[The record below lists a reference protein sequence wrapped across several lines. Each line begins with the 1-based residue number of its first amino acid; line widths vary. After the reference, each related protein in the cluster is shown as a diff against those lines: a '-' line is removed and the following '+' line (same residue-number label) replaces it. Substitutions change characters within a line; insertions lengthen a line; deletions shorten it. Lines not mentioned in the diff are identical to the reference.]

1 MNLADIVGGQV
12 VIHPDMLA
20 IPPFKK
26 LWDSFKDKDLATKY
40 LWYIVLKN
48 KYDSPYV
55 ETMER
60 DLIEPTLKK
69 ELFGNENY
77 ELPEIV
83 TQAEDSWKSRTY
95 SLLEYMLDGLLL
107 KLEGAA
113 KYYHLSKDDEMDLDS
128 IKKLTDGAKNMAG
141 VIESI
146 VKLKSQVRA
155 EEIKNSKVRG
165 GGEMT
170 HLNYQKR
177 SCRKYDTIKDIIKTC
192 PLRA

>member
-107 KLEGAA
+107 KLDGAA

-165 GGEMT
+165 GGEMNPFE
-170 HLNYQKR
+170 LPK
-177 SCRKYDTIKDIIKTC
+177 KK
-192 PLRA
+192 L

>member
-1 MNLADIVGGQV
+1 MKLADIVAGEV
-12 VIHPDMLA
+12 VIHPDMLT
-20 IPPFKK
+20 IPVFKK
-26 LWDSFKDKDLATKY
+26 VWDSFKDKSLATKY

-55 ETMER
+55 ESMER

-69 ELFGNENY
+69 EFFNDENY
-77 ELPEIV
+77 QLPEIV
-83 TQAEDSWKSRTY
+83 VEAEKVWIARNY

-146 VKLKSQVRA
+146 VKLKAQVKA
-155 EEIKNSKVRG
+155 EEINNSKVRG
-165 GGEMT
+165 GGEMNPFEIPNKK
-170 HLNYQKR
+170 L
-177 SCRKYDTIKDIIKTC
+177 
-192 PLRA
+192 

>member
-55 ETMER
+55 E
-60 DLIEPTLKK
+60 
-69 ELFGNENY
+69 NY

-83 TQAEDSWKSRTY
+83 IQAEDSWKSRTY

-165 GGEMT
+165 GGEMNPFE
-170 HLNYQKR
+170 LPK
-177 SCRKYDTIKDIIKTC
+177 KK
-192 PLRA
+192 L

>member
-1 MNLADIVGGQV
+1 MNLADIVAGEV

-20 IPPFKK
+20 IPAFKK
-26 LWDSFKDKDLATKY
+26 VWDSFKDKNLATKY

-69 ELFGNENY
+69 ELFNDENY
-77 ELPEIV
+77 QLPDIV
-83 TQAEDSWKSRTY
+83 LEAEKVWIARSY

-113 KYYHLSKDDEMDLDS
+113 KYYHLSKDEEMDLDS

-155 EEIKNSKVRG
+155 EEVKNTKVRG
-165 GGEMT
+165 GGEMNPFE
-170 HLNYQKR
+170 LPNK
-177 SCRKYDTIKDIIKTC
+177 K
-192 PLRA
+192 L

>member
-1 MNLADIVGGQV
+1 MNLADIVGGEV

-20 IPPFKK
+20 IPPFRKV
-26 LWDSFKDKDLATKY
+26 WDSFDHKLATKY
-40 LWYIVLKN
+40 LHYIVLKN

-55 ETMER
+55 ESMER

-69 ELFGNENY
+69 QFFNDENY
-77 ELPEIV
+77 ELPQIV
-83 TQAEDSWKSRTY
+83 LDAEKEWKARSY

-113 KYYHLSKDDEMDLDS
+113 KYYHVSKDEELDLDS
-128 IKKLTDGAKNMAG
+128 IKKLTDGAKNMSG

-146 VKLKSQVRA
+146 MKLKSQVRA

-165 GGEMT
+165 GGEINPFELPKNT
-170 HLNYQKR
+170 KL
-177 SCRKYDTIKDIIKTC
+177 
-192 PLRA
+192 

>member
-20 IPPFKK
+20 IPDFKK
-26 LWDSFKDKDLATKY
+26 VWDAFKDKDLATKY

-60 DLIEPTLKK
+60 DLIEPILKK
-69 ELFGNENY
+69 KFFDDENY
-77 ELPEIV
+77 KLPQV
-83 TQAEDSWKSRTY
+83 VLDAEEAWKKNSY

-113 KYYHLSKDDEMDLDS
+113 KYYHLSKDDAMDLDS

-141 VIESI
+141 IIDSI
-146 VKLKSQVRA
+146 ITLKSQVRA
-155 EEIKNSKVRG
+155 EEIKNTKVRG
-165 GGEMT
+165 GGEMNPFE
-170 HLNYQKR
+170 LPNQK
-177 SCRKYDTIKDIIKTC
+177 
-192 PLRA
+192 L

>member
-1 MNLADIVGGQV
+1 MNMADIVAGKV

-20 IPPFKK
+20 IPQFKQ

-69 ELFGNENY
+69 ELFGSSDY
-77 ELPEIV
+77 ELPQV
-83 TQAEDSWKSRTY
+83 VLDAEKTWRERNY

-113 KYYHLSKDDEMDLDS
+113 KYYHLSKDEEMDLDS

-146 VKLKSQVRA
+146 VKLKAQVRA
-155 EEIKNSKVRG
+155 NEVQNSKVRG
-165 GGEMT
+165 GAEMNPFELVK
-170 HLNYQKR
+170 HGR
-177 SCRKYDTIKDIIKTC
+177 
-192 PLRA
+192 